1 MYNENKNMYY
11 IPQNAFA
18 HAFSQIKFC
27 GTYRPSIGSAVCLAT
42 RNRISTCLKCP
53 ALPEMLKG
61 ALEKLPEEMPN
72 YDTFGGPDS
81 IALPHVSRNCLW
93 TPSDKK

>member
-1 MYNENKNMYY
+1 MKKCVSN
-11 IPQNAFA
+11 
-18 HAFSQIKFC
+18 SFC
-27 GTYRPSIGSAVCLAT
+27 IIQS

-61 ALEKLPEEMPN
+61 ALEKLPEEIPN
-72 YDTFGGPDS
+72 YDTFCGPDS

-93 TPSDKK
+93 IPYPLKKSSSIPSTEVSFVSI

>member
-1 MYNENKNMYY
+1 
-11 IPQNAFA
+11 
-18 HAFSQIKFC
+18 
-27 GTYRPSIGSAVCLAT
+27 
-42 RNRISTCLKCP
+42 
-53 ALPEMLKG
+53 MLKG

-93 TPSDKK
+93 IPYPLTKSSSIPSTEVSFFSI